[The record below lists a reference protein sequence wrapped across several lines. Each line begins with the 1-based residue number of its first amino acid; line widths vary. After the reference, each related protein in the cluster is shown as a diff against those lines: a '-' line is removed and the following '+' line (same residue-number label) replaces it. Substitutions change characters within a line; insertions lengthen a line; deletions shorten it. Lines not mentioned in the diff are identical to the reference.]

1 MSAPMSDGRKRRL
14 TLAALGVFLPIMM
27 LTAVALGSIYLSPRQ
42 VLLALGGGGS
52 LAPAEEAIL
61 WSARLPRVLLAA
73 VVGGGLAVVGA
84 TFQSVFRNPL
94 ADSGLL
100 GVGSGAA
107 LGAVTAVKLGWG
119 ENVFL
124 AVPLAAFAGAMAA
137 VLLVYGLG
145 HLEGAPDT
153 HRLLL
158 TGIAVSAVAG
168 AGTSLLLVSTEEYR
182 VRTVL
187 FWLAGGLDGRSWTH
201 LRLGALLILPG
212 CALLAALG
220 RPLDLLSLGEEEAAS
235 LGLPVHLARIGVLS
249 LASLVAGVATALA
262 GSVPFVGLMAPHAL
276 RPLVGPLGKHLL
288 LAAFIAGAILVVG
301 ADLAARTL
309 SDRLELPLGALTAV
323 LGAPYFLFALRGRA

>member
-1 MSAPMSDGRKRRL
+1 
-14 TLAALGVFLPIMM
+14 MM
-27 LTAVALGSIYLSPRQ
+27 LTAVALGSIYLSPRE

-52 LAPAEEAIL
+52 LASAEEAIF

-107 LGAVTAVKLGWG
+107 LGAVAAVKLGWG

-145 HLEGAPDT
+145 HIQGAPDI

-158 TGIAVSAVAG
+158 TGIAVSALTG

-182 VRTVL
+182 VKTVL

-201 LRLGALLILPG
+201 LEVGALFILPG
-212 CALLAALG
+212 CALLLVLG

-235 LGLPVHLARIGVLS
+235 LGLPVHLARVGVLS

-262 GSVPFVGLMAPHAL
+262 GSVAFVGLMAPHAL

-288 LAAFIAGAILVVG
+288 VAAFLAGAALLMG
-301 ADLAARTL
+301 ADLAARTF